1 MFLLTGGCG
10 DGDSCPRCHVADYT
24 ASTYIGTALSLY
36 QSKINSPIHLGF
48 PAVKVIRAKRL
59 GERAFDLRSCKS
71 GATAPCLLQDNHT
84 QLSAEVIRS
93 NAMRVCVS
101 LEGWRAG
108 ASKGQP

>member
-59 GERAFDLRSCKS
+59 GERAFDLRSCKAARQRHAS
-71 GATAPCLLQDNHT
+71 CRTTAHSYLL
-84 QLSAEVIRS
+84 R
-93 NAMRVCVS
+93 
-101 LEGWRAG
+101 
-108 ASKGQP
+108 